1 MNSIKTAF
9 ISGIAALALFVPTA
23 AEAAPSF
30 RVSATGV
37 NSSTGT
43 AARVSGGY
51 NSNTGARYGHGG
63 SYNASTQSYHGSTR
77 AYNPSTGNGFTS
89 STSAAYGSGVNTSV
103 NTVNNGSYECQVSQD
118 LPAHCV
124 QTSY

>member
-1 MNSIKTAF
+1 MNSIKTAC
-9 ISGIAALALFVPTA
+9 ISAIAAFALILPTT
-23 AEAAPSF
+23 AEAAPAV
-30 RVSATGV
+30 RVSATGI
-37 NSSTGT
+37 NSSTGN
-43 AARVSGGY
+43 AARVTGGY
-51 NSNTGARYGHGG
+51 NSNTGARYGRGG

-89 STSAAYGSGVNTSV
+89 STSAAYGSGVNTSI